1 MQTLEEYQS
10 YRGLWSAVLIQTLAD
25 LRPKVFPTG
34 VPRIKDTGNPKKNAK
49 QIEKA
54 YKKREEVR
62 KTYIANKAYARRW
75 MASKSKKPATFL
87 WIRDALGLDPKVL
100 RDFAKDPEVIEL
112 LLSGK
117 LKL

>member
-1 MQTLEEYQS
+1 MQKVEEYQS

-34 VPRIKDTGNPKKNAK
+34 VPRIKDTGDPKKNAK

-87 WIRDALGLDPKVL
+87 WICDGLGLDPKVL
-100 RDFAKDPEVIEL
+100 IRWSKDPEKIEL
-112 LLSGK
+112 LLAGK
-117 LKL
+117 LTL